1 MFNMSH
7 LRTLNEQG
15 CPPIQFYAKDIVD
28 LYAIQDPLAV
38 HLLEVDAL
46 NVEEDMD
53 LIPSINFLAHNTGL
67 RLSQL
72 EGRLAGNGCSL
83 RSKFPHQE
91 IHRWIDGRAGMFAC
105 RVGNLLQ
112 AFSCVH
118 RISPIMEMN
127 SCFAEIPVLIDS
139 TVQFIDVETL
149 VLKVHG
155 VQEPCIE
162 LLQLTVRAVK
172 SWVDINHRMTAAESP
187 LMVKHREK

>member
-1 MFNMSH
+1 M
-7 LRTLNEQG
+7 T
-15 CPPIQFYAKDIVD
+15 
-28 LYAIQDPLAV
+28 QDPLAV

-53 LIPSINFLAHNTGL
+53 LIPSIKFLAHNTGL

-91 IHRWIDGRAGMFAC
+91 IRRWTEGGAGMFDR

-118 RISPIMEMN
+118 RIAPIMEMN
-127 SCFAEIPVLIDS
+127 SCFAEIPVLIDGI
-139 TVQFIDVETL
+139 VQFIDVETL
-149 VLKVHG
+149 VLKGHG
-155 VQEPCIE
+155 VQEPCNE
-162 LLQLTVRAVK
+162 LLSLTVRAVE
-172 SWVDINHRMTAAESP
+172 SWVEINRPVTAVKSP
-187 LMVKHREK
+187 PMVKHREERYLKP